1 MQVDHKN
8 IAKLITVL
16 ENTPEKAKE
25 ILTSLPRRTAP
36 VIGFTGSPGVGKSTL
51 IDQVIAKLRSSGKT
65 VAVVA
70 VDPSSPF
77 SQGAFLGDRV
87 RMKKHFLDDGV
98 FIRSM
103 ASRGAL
109 GGLNESIYDVVEL
122 LESVG
127 FDYVLVETVGVG
139 QAEVEVRYV
148 ADVVVLVLS
157 PGFGDEMQ
165 LLKAGVMEIADIY
178 VVNKADLVGTDSLYD
193 QLVSFLTFAGRDVS
207 SVVKT
212 SALNAQG
219 IEELVNKITTL
230 WEKFAQTGKLKEL
243 RKQRLKHHAENLARR
258 TLQKYLSLADLEDPY
273 EGVETAL
280 KSMCE
285 RLKNG
290 QGGGT

>member
-1 MQVDHKN
+1 MDHKQ
-8 IAKLITVL
+8 IAKLITL
-16 ENTPEKAKE
+16 IENEPDRSMH
-25 ILTSLPRRTAP
+25 ILKKLPKRICP

-51 IDQVIAKLRSSGKT
+51 IDQVIARLRSIGKT

-87 RMKKHFLDDGV
+87 RMKKHFLDEGV

-127 FDYVLVETVGVG
+127 FDYVLLETVGVG
-139 QAEVEVRYV
+139 QAEIEVRYV
-148 ADVVVLVLS
+148 ADIVVLVLS

-178 VVNKADLVGTDSLYD
+178 VVNKSDLEGNDSLYD
-193 QLVSFLTFAGRDVS
+193 QLVGFLTFAGRDVS

-212 SALNAQG
+212 TALNG
-219 IEELVNKITTL
+219 NGVEELVDKVITL
-230 WEKFAQTGKLKEL
+230 WKSLVETERLKQM
-243 RKQRLKHHAENLARR
+243 RKERLKHHTETLARR
-258 TLQKYLSLADLEDPY
+258 TLQRYLSTVDSQDPY
-273 EGVETAL
+273 ESVELAL

-285 RLKNG
+285 RLKYG

>member
-1 MQVDHKN
+1 MDHKE
-8 IAKLITVL
+8 IAKLITLL
-16 ENTPEKAKE
+16 ENEPDRARD
-25 ILTSLPRRTAP
+25 ILKKLPKRICP

-51 IDQVIAKLRSSGKT
+51 IDQVIARLRSAGKT

-87 RMKKHFLDDGV
+87 RMKKHFLDEGV

-122 LESVG
+122 LEAVG
-127 FDYVLVETVGVG
+127 FDYVLIETVGVG

-148 ADVVVLVLS
+148 ADVVALVLS
-157 PGFGDEMQ
+157 PGVGDEMQ

-178 VVNKADLVGTDSLYD
+178 VVNKSDLEGNDSLYD
-193 QLVSFLTFAGRDVS
+193 QLIGFLTFAGRDALN
-207 SVVKT
+207 VVKT
-212 SALNAQG
+212 SALNGSG
-219 IEELVNKITTL
+219 IEELVDRIITL
-230 WEKFAQTGKLKEL
+230 WKNFAETEKLKQL
-243 RKQRLKHHAENLARR
+243 RKERLRHHTETLARR
-258 TLQKYLSLADLEDPY
+258 TLQKYLSAVDSEDPY
-273 EGVETAL
+273 EGVELAL
-280 KSMCE
+280 KFMCE
-285 RLKNG
+285 RLKYG

>member
-1 MQVDHKN
+1 MDHKQ
-8 IAKLITVL
+8 IAKLITLIENEPDKARDVL
-16 ENTPEKAKE
+16 KD
-25 ILTSLPRRTAP
+25 LPRKTAP

-65 VAVVA
+65 VAIVA

-87 RMKKHFLDDGV
+87 RMKKHFLDEGV

-109 GGLNESIYDVVEL
+109 GGLNESIYDVVQL
-122 LESVG
+122 LECVG

-139 QAEVEVRYV
+139 QAEVEIRYV

-165 LLKAGVMEIADIY
+165 LLKAGIMEIADLY
-178 VVNKADLVGTDSLYD
+178 VVNKSDLAGTDSLYD
-193 QLVSFLTFAGRDVS
+193 QLVSFLTFAGKDTS

-212 SALNAQG
+212 SALNGKG
-219 IEELVNKITTL
+219 IDELVDKIVFTWQEL
-230 WEKFAQTGKLKEL
+230 AKAGKLEQL
-243 RKQRLKHHAENLARR
+243 RKRRLKHHAETLARK
-258 TLQKYLSLADLEDPY
+258 TLQRYLSMVNSEDPY
-273 EGVETAL
+273 EGVTEAL
-280 KSMCE
+280 RAMCE
-285 RLKNG
+285 HLKYG

>member
-1 MQVDHKN
+1 MDHKE
-8 IAKLITVL
+8 IAKLITLL
-16 ENTPEKAKE
+16 ENEPDRARD
-25 ILTSLPRRTAP
+25 ILKKLPKRICP

-51 IDQVIAKLRSSGKT
+51 IDQVIARLRSAGKT

-87 RMKKHFLDDGV
+87 RMKKHFLDEGV

-122 LESVG
+122 LEAVG
-127 FDYVLVETVGVG
+127 FDYVLIETVGVG

-148 ADVVVLVLS
+148 ADVVALVLS

-178 VVNKADLVGTDSLYD
+178 VVNKSDLEGNDSLYD
-193 QLVSFLTFAGRDVS
+193 QLIGFLTFAGRDALN
-207 SVVKT
+207 VVKT
-212 SALNAQG
+212 SALNGSG
-219 IEELVNKITTL
+219 IEELVDRIITL
-230 WEKFAQTGKLKEL
+230 WKNFAETEKLKQL
-243 RKQRLKHHAENLARR
+243 RKERLRHHTETLARR
-258 TLQKYLSLADLEDPY
+258 TLQKYLSAVDSEDPY
-273 EGVETAL
+273 EGVELAL
-280 KSMCE
+280 KFMCE
-285 RLKNG
+285 RLKYG

>member
-1 MQVDHKN
+1 MDHKQ
-8 IAKLITVL
+8 IAKLITL
-16 ENTPEKAKE
+16 IENEPDRSRD
-25 ILTSLPRRTAP
+25 ILKKLPKRICP

-51 IDQVIAKLRSSGKT
+51 IDQVIARLRSIGKT

-87 RMKKHFLDDGV
+87 RMKKHFLDEGV

-122 LESVG
+122 LEAVG
-127 FDYVLVETVGVG
+127 FDYVLIETVGVG

-148 ADVVVLVLS
+148 ADVVALVLS

-178 VVNKADLVGTDSLYD
+178 VVNKSDLEGNDSLYD
-193 QLVSFLTFAGRDVS
+193 QLIGFLTFAGRDALN
-207 SVVKT
+207 VVKT
-212 SALNAQG
+212 SALNGSG
-219 IEELVNKITTL
+219 IEELVDRIITL
-230 WEKFAQTGKLKEL
+230 WKNFAETEKLKQL
-243 RKQRLKHHAENLARR
+243 RKERLRHHTETLARR
-258 TLQKYLSLADLEDPY
+258 TLQKYLSAVDSEDPY
-273 EGVETAL
+273 EGVELAL
-280 KSMCE
+280 KFMCE
-285 RLKNG
+285 RLKYG

>member
-1 MQVDHKN
+1 MNHKQ
-8 IAKLITVL
+8 IAKFITLIESEPERARQVL
-16 ENTPEKAKE
+16 KD
-25 ILTSLPRRTAP
+25 LPRKTCP

-51 IDQVIAKLRSSGKT
+51 IDQVIARLRSMNKT

-87 RMKKHFLDDGV
+87 RMKKHFLDEGV

-122 LESVG
+122 LEAAG

-178 VVNKADLVGTDSLYD
+178 VVNKSDLAGNDSLYD
-193 QLVSFLTFAGRDVS
+193 QLIGFLTFAGRDVS

-212 SALNAQG
+212 SALNG
-219 IEELVNKITTL
+219 SGVEELVDKMTTL
-230 WEKFAQTGKLKEL
+230 WKTLVETG
-243 RKQRLKHHAENLARR
+243 RLKQLRRERLRHHAETLARR
-258 TLQKYLSLADLEDPY
+258 TLQKYLSLVDSEDPY
-273 EGVETAL
+273 KAVESAL
-280 KSMCE
+280 RSMCE